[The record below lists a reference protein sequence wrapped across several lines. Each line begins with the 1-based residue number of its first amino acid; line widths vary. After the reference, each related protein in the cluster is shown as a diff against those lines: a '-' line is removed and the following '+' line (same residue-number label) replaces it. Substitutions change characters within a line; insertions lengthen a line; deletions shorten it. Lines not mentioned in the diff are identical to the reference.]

1 MNKFEPVIEVIEEE
15 YEIPHLGATR
25 KISILLPY
33 NYYDTD
39 KRYPVLYLQ
48 DGQNL
53 FNPNAPYGDWAID
66 KSLSELASRG
76 LGDLLVVAVDH
87 GEHERISEYLPYD
100 HPRFGKGKGS
110 FYIKFMKENLIPYV
124 NRKYRTLTDYSNTG
138 IGGSSMGGLISL
150 YAGLT
155 EPDIFGKLM
164 VFSPSLWMSKKIF
177 FEAKAFRPRALSR
190 IYLYAGGKESKNHL
204 RNVKKLCSVLIGKIH
219 DAFYFDLEISVNE
232 EGEHAESFWREE
244 FPQAITWLFFNKQR

>member
-1 MNKFEPVIEVIEEE
+1 
-15 YEIPHLGATR
+15 
-25 KISILLPY
+25 
-33 NYYDTD
+33 
-39 KRYPVLYLQ
+39 
-48 DGQNL
+48 
-53 FNPNAPYGDWAID
+53 
-66 KSLSELASRG
+66 
-76 LGDLLVVAVDH
+76 
-87 GEHERISEYLPYD
+87 
-100 HPRFGKGKGS
+100 
-110 FYIKFMKENLIPYV
+110 
-124 NRKYRTLTDYSNTG
+124 
-138 IGGSSMGGLISL
+138 MGGLISL

-244 FPQAITWLFFNKQR
+244 FPQAITWLFFNFPSHFSTPHKKDRKFPIYPFFYPRQFHNNL